1 MPLHREER
9 DELAPSQL
17 IEEHSVPYQSGPL
30 YRISNGQRSVS
41 GWYSELKDVG
51 LQFFGQRSAF
61 FGQPFVDLCFG
72 IEIRGSRIER

>member
-1 MPLHREER
+1 
-9 DELAPSQL
+9 
-17 IEEHSVPYQSGPL
+17 
-30 YRISNGQRSVS
+30 
-41 GWYSELKDVG
+41 